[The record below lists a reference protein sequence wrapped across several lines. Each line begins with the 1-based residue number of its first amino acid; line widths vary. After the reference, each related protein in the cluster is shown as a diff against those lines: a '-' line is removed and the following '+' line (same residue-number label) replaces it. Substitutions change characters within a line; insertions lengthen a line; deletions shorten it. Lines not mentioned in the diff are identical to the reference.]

1 MKGIIVSDIPER
13 KYHKLRRFL
22 DDFMLV
28 NAKHFKVEYAEGEYK
43 SAYAGYKSLHAAV
56 SKGKYPIKVT
66 WYNGEVYLTRTDM

>member
-22 DDFMLV
+22 DDFMLT

-43 SAYAGYKSLHAAV
+43 STYHGYKSLHMAA
-56 SKGKYPIKVT
+56 SRGKYPIKVS
-66 WYNGEVYLTRTDM
+66 WCDGEVYLTRTDM